1 MTDLDFRSAVRL
13 ALPPFLT
20 GKAAS
25 LLVGWLTVWVTS
37 PFPGV
42 PSWSQISHAFSNW
55 DGESYLAISQSGYP
69 AGSLDPHAH
78 AAGHLWAFFPGL
90 PIAAHIV
97 HYVLID
103 TVLAGLTVNAV
114 CELIALAYVIRLVKL
129 ERGGDDASAQTAA
142 WFLALY
148 PYAIFLTV
156 FYTEAPFIA
165 AATAALYH
173 MRRGAE
179 GDHAKAC
186 VFAML
191 ATATR
196 ITGLALLL
204 PILLERIL
212 QRRRVADWQLLLV
225 GLVVLPVL
233 AFMLYARHQTG
244 DSLAWFHI
252 EVSES
257 YGSRGIDWPWN
268 GLQVTWDSAK
278 SLPADQYGFI
288 FTLEAV
294 FGVAGVAVVA
304 VQWLATAWPFPRIAP
319 SLALYSTGVL
329 LPPICLTY
337 WLSIPRY
344 LMSMVPI
351 YLLAADVLRNRESW
365 RFGVL
370 ATSASLMAFGTF
382 VLTSG
387 RFLS

>member
-1 MTDLDFRSAVRL
+1 MTDMDLRSSVRL
-13 ALPPFLT
+13 AVPPYVT

-37 PFPGV
+37 PRRGL
-42 PSWSQISHAFSNW
+42 PSWSQIATAFSNW
-55 DGESYLAISQSGYP
+55 DGESYHSIADNGYP
-69 AGSLDPHAH
+69 SGSLDPHAH

-90 PIAAHIV
+90 PLAV
-97 HYVLID
+97 HALRYLLID
-103 TVLAGLTVNAV
+103 TVLAALTVNAV
-114 CELIALAYVIRLVKL
+114 CELIALAYLVRLVKL
-129 ERGGDDASAQTAA
+129 ERGDDASAQTAA

-156 FYTEAPFIA
+156 FYTEAPFLA
-165 AATAALYH
+165 AATAALYY
-173 MRRGAE
+173 MRRGGE
-179 GDHAKAC
+179 GDHARAC
-186 VFAML
+186 IAAML
-191 ATATR
+191 ATSTR

-204 PILLERIL
+204 PILLERVL
-212 QRRRVADWQLLLV
+212 QRRRPDWQLLLG

-233 AFMLYARHQTG
+233 AFMLYAHNRTG

-257 YGSRGIDWPWN
+257 YGSRSIDWPWN
-268 GLQVTWDSAK
+268 GLQVTWDSAR

-288 FTLEAV
+288 FTMEVV
-294 FGVAGVAVVA
+294 FGLLGIAVVVA
-304 VQWLATAWPFPRIAP
+304 QWLATVWPFARISP

-337 WLSIPRY
+337 WLSLPRY

-351 YLLAADVLRNRESW
+351 YLLATDVLRSRESW
-365 RFGVL
+365 RFGLL
-370 ATSASLMAFGTF
+370 ATSAALMAFGTF